1 MSTSNQSMTVYDD
14 IKSKIERGVLSPAE
28 SLREMDLAEQYGVSR
43 NTVKKVLLMLE
54 RDKLVTI
61 ERNKGAK
68 VRSYSMKEVLDFSSS
83 ASMMEGFIARLAAA
97 VIPMPD
103 RPAAEILALMKGCKE
118 HNDLVSYSQH
128 NQLFH
133 GVIYDA
139 CPNLVTVNLLLS
151 LKAQMKKYNTKTI
164 LVPGRSDLSF
174 AEHSAIFEA
183 MLQRNGDLAELL
195 MRKHIDNVRAAF
207 KDNYK
212 LLLYCSLS
220 HLQKN
225 TYLLWIWCLHQL
237 HFGSRDKMHSHVYG
251 A

>member
-1 MSTSNQSMTVYDD
+1 MTVYDD

-68 VRSYSMKEVLDFSSS
+68 VRSYSMKEVLDFLELR
-83 ASMMEGFIARLAAA
+83 SMMEGFIARLAAA
-97 VIPMPD
+97 VITD
-103 RPAAEILALMKGCKE
+103 TQIARLQEILALMKGCKE

-207 KDNYK
+207 KENYK
-212 LLLYCSLS
+212 LLFY
-220 HLQKN
+220 
-225 TYLLWIWCLHQL
+225 
-237 HFGSRDKMHSHVYG
+237 
-251 A
+251 

>member
-28 SLREMDLAEQYGVSR
+28 SLREMDLAEQYSVSR

-68 VRSYSMKEVLDFSSS
+68 VRSYSMKEVLDFLELR
-83 ASMMEGFIARLAAA
+83 SMMEGFIARLAAA
-97 VIPMPD
+97 VITD
-103 RPAAEILALMKGCKE
+103 AQIARLQEILALMKGCKE

-195 MRKHIDNVRAAF
+195 MRKHIDNVRTAF
-207 KDNYK
+207 KENYK
-212 LLLYCSLS
+212 LLFY
-220 HLQKN
+220 
-225 TYLLWIWCLHQL
+225 
-237 HFGSRDKMHSHVYG
+237 
-251 A
+251 